1 MRAHKIFIFLL
12 GLLAAIT
19 CHAQTDVAA
28 SLYGALS
35 TSPQGGNTTQSQSYS
50 AGGLF
55 EFQHRFSPAL
65 NFEATYSFN
74 PAKQDYAFI
83 GAIPAVV
90 VCFPSQNNA
99 PPVCSSGGI
108 APVSV
113 SANAHE
119 FTADW
124 IPSATKGAFRPFAVF
139 GGGVLIDV
147 PSGGQSNTTT
157 DTKPVFVFGLGM
169 DWAHWKRWGLR
180 FQYRGNLD
188 IAPLLT
194 TQYASTGSLMLTN
207 EPMVGIYFRLP

>member
-28 SLYGALS
+28 SGLGAFSIGSNGGTGASQTQSNAAGALLEFRHIWN
-35 TSPQGGNTTQSQSYS
+35 P
-50 AGGLF
+50 GLSF
-55 EFQHRFSPAL
+55 EV
-65 NFEATYSFN
+65 TYSYN
-74 PAKQDYAFI
+74 RADQVYTNN
-83 GAIPAVV
+83 GGVPAVCV
-90 VCFPSQNNA
+90 SGVCAGLPRI
-99 PPVCSSGGI
+99 P
-108 APVSV
+108 V

-157 DTKPVFVFGLGM
+157 ARKPVFVFGLGM

-180 FQYRGNLD
+180 FQYRGNLYS
-188 IAPLLT
+188 APLLT
-194 TQYASTGSLMLTN
+194 TQYTSTGSLMLTN
-207 EPMVGIYFRLP
+207 EPMVGLYFRLP